1 MMRTYPKNCIQCG
14 SSYGTRDANIVLCPE
29 CRRLR
34 DRATTARNVRQEE
47 RESAVR
53 IRELNN
59 PKTRTCLH
67 CGRAFHSAGPFNRV
81 CARCKRSESYSC
93 VTNRRIPSVPP
104 PSACSISEFLYE
116 GDEEAKQS

>member
-1 MMRTYPKNCIQCG
+1 MRPTPKNCGMCG
-14 SSYGTRDANIVLCPE
+14 TAFGTRHESITLCAA

-47 RESAVR
+47 RESAAR
-53 IRELNN
+53 IRALNN
-59 PKTRTCLH
+59 PKMRACLY
-67 CGRAFHSAGPFNRV
+67 CGCVFHSAGAFNRV
-81 CARCKRSESYSC
+81 CARCKRSESYAN

-104 PSACSISEFLYE
+104 ASACKVSEFLYE